1 MKKCISLLIVIFLI
15 LNFGIVAFAENV
27 TKSEAEIPTFGDD
40 FDASSFVLMEAE
52 TGQVLLSKNASDALA
67 PASVTKILTLLLVA
81 EALADGGIALT
92 DKVSISKTAAS
103 LGGSQVFLSEGEVL
117 TVEELI
123 KCTVIASANDAAVA
137 LAELIAGSE
146 DAFVAKMNKRAAEL
160 GMTSTHFE
168 NATGLDD
175 TVTNHVTSALD
186 IAVMSRELIKH
197 DAITKYSSLWQDSIR
212 GGEFVLT
219 NTNRLVRFYDG
230 CTGLKTG
237 STDKAGFCISTTARR
252 DGMHLIAVIMG
263 AKTRDSR
270 NEMARKLLD
279 YGFATYTLYDIPEM
293 TVKQIPVSFGEKQG
307 IMLYSSPTKL
317 LVPKG
322 DKSGIEKVYFLPEVI
337 EAPHKARDI
346 VGRVEYMLGG
356 EKIGESPVYTLEDV
370 EKITLFGLFSII
382 IGAVFQ
388 A

>member
-1 MKKCISLLIVIFLI
+1 MKRYIAFFITVLMI
-15 LNFGIVAFAENV
+15 LSFNTTVFAENNI
-27 TKSEAEIPTFGDD
+27 KNEAETTFGED
-40 FDASSFVLMEAE
+40 FEVGSFVLMEAE
-52 TGQVLLSKNASDALA
+52 TGKVLLSKNPTDSLA
-67 PASVTKILTLLLVA
+67 PASVTKILTLLIVA
-81 EALADGGIALT
+81 EALSDGRIALT
-92 DKVSISKTAAS
+92 DKVTVSATAAS

-146 DAFVAKMNKRAAEL
+146 DAFVAMMNKRAAEL
-160 GMTSTHFE
+160 GMTSTNFE

-197 DAITKYSSLWQDSIR
+197 DAILKYSSLWQDSIR

-237 STDKAGFCISTTARR
+237 STDKAGFCISTTAKRN
-252 DGMHLIAVIMG
+252 GMHLIAVIMG

-279 YGFATYTLYDIPEM
+279 YGFAGYSLCAIPEM
-293 TVKQIPVSFGEKQG
+293 TVKEIPVSSGVKEK
-307 IMLYSSPTKL
+307 IMLYSSPAKL
-317 LVPKG
+317 LIPKG
-322 DKSGIEKVYFLPEVI
+322 SRSDIEKVFYLPDAI
-337 EAPHKARDI
+337 DAPQNAKES
-346 VGRVEYMLGG
+346 VGRIEYMLAG
-356 EKIGESPVYTLEDV
+356 EKIGESQVYVNEDLEKV
-370 EKITLFGLFSII
+370 TFFGLFSLIFTSI
-382 IGAVFQ
+382 FKA
-388 A
+388 